1 MESQKDDN
9 SMGCGMGCMI
19 LLILLFILSS
29 VGLFLAEGSM
39 LGACV
44 FGCAGSAFGMIMM
57 RFNKKERENRAAT
70 SSNRGATSAQ
80 RAEEEELE
88 TISIPFRIEVG
99 TGTSSSG
106 KNVTSD
112 ETTDSPPSG
121 LVVTEAIPDPDNEL
135 KKMIGLDS
143 VKEQVRM
150 LAGFVNVQRIR
161 QQRGLKTAALS
172 YHCVFT
178 GNPGTGKTS
187 VARIVGSI
195 YRNSGIL
202 TRGHVVETDR
212 SGLVAEYVG
221 QTAVKTNR
229 LIDSALDG
237 VLFIDEAY
245 SLLSES
251 SNDFGY
257 EAVSTLLKRMED
269 NRDRLVVILAGYGDK
284 MQKFLDSN
292 PGLRSRFSRHIVF
305 PDYTADELTEIF
317 RLMAAEQEYSVSDE
331 ALEKLRLII
340 SAEVGKKARGFGN
353 ARYIRNLF
361 ERSIERQ
368 AARITAE
375 GIIGPQIYFAGEN
388 NMPRLLSRQLEE
400 LTAADI
406 PDA

>member
-1 MESQKDDN
+1 MKPQEDDN

-29 VGLFLAEGSM
+29 AGLFLTEGTM

-44 FGCAGSAFGMIMM
+44 FGCAGSAFGLLMM
-57 RFNKKERENRAAT
+57 GFDKKERENRATT
-70 SSNRGATSAQ
+70 SSNSGATSAQ
-80 RAEEEELE
+80 RVEEKELE

-99 TGTSSSG
+99 RGTSSG
-106 KNVTSD
+106 RNVTSD
-112 ETTDSPPSG
+112 EITDSSPSG

-135 KKMIGLDS
+135 RKMVGLDS

-161 QQRGLKTAALS
+161 RQRGLKTAALS

-195 YRNSGIL
+195 YRNSGVL
-202 TRGHVVETDR
+202 TKGHVVETDR

-245 SLLSES
+245 SLLNES
-251 SNDFGY
+251 SNDFGH

-269 NRDRLVVILAGYGDK
+269 NRDRLVVILAGYGDE

-305 PDYTADELTEIF
+305 PDYTTDELTEIF
-317 RLMAAEQEYSVSDE
+317 RSMAAEQEYVVSDE

-340 SAEVGKKARGFGN
+340 SAEVRKKARGFGN
-353 ARYIRNLF
+353 ARYVRNLF

-368 AARITAE
+368 AARLTAE
-375 GIIGPQIYFAGEN
+375 GIIGPRIYIAGEN
-388 NMPRLLSRQLEE
+388 NMPELLAGQLEK
-400 LTAADI
+400 LIAADI

>member
-1 MESQKDDN
+1 MKPQEDDN

-29 VGLFLAEGSM
+29 AGLFLAEGSM

-44 FGCAGSAFGMIMM
+44 FGCAGSAFGLLMM
-57 RFNKKERENRAAT
+57 RFNKKEKENRT
-70 SSNRGATSAQ
+70 TISSNRGATSAQ

-88 TISIPFRIEVG
+88 TISIPFRIEG
-99 TGTSSSG
+99 GAGISSE
-106 KNVTSD
+106 KNVTSGA
-112 ETTDSPPSG
+112 TTDSPPSG

-161 QQRGLKTAALS
+161 QRRGLKTAALS

-187 VARIVGSI
+187 VARIVGAI
-195 YRNSGIL
+195 YRNSGVL

-251 SNDFGY
+251 NNDFGH

-269 NRDRLVVILAGYGDK
+269 NRDRLVVILAGYGDE

-305 PDYTADELTEIF
+305 PDYTTEELTEIF
-317 RLMAAEQEYSVSDE
+317 RLMASEQEYSVSNK
-331 ALEKLRLII
+331 ALEKLRVVI
-340 SAEVGKKARGFGN
+340 SAEVRKKSRGFGN
-353 ARYIRNLF
+353 ARYVRNLF

-368 AARITAE
+368 AARLTAE
-375 GIIGPQIYFAGEN
+375 GVIDSQTYTVGEN
-388 NMPRLLSRQLEE
+388 NMPKLLPRQLEE